1 MNSEILRGIARDEG
15 KEQWERSEKVQF
27 QTNVPIDVAL
37 KYNDGKEVTGQYG
50 DQVLYTL
57 TDGRVMYVPPIVKKK
72 IDDLGI
78 GRGELFTI
86 TKAEKKSGTRRTIEW
101 VVGTDGSGGRNP
113 QGRARQPRG
122 QGPDQ
127 QRQGAGSAPGNG
139 NGHRPSPR
147 DEAKGFLVT
156 GQGQF
161 LLQALAAAVEVPA
174 ATERYA
180 TACGLELQFTSEDL
194 REIGLSIYTTG
205 AK

>member
-1 MNSEILRGIARDEG
+1 V
-15 KEQWERSEKVQF
+15 SEKVQF
-27 QTNVPIDVAL
+27 QTNVPIDIAL

-72 IDDLGI
+72 IDELGI

-86 TKAEKKSGTRRTIEW
+86 TKAEKKNGTRRTIEW
-101 VVGTDGSGGRNP
+101 VVATDGSGDRKT
-113 QGRARQPRG
+113 QSRVQQPNGTAPAQRRG
-122 QGPDQ
+122 G
-127 QRQGAGSAPGNG
+127 GGSTPTNG
-139 NGHRPSPR
+139 NGHRPSSLS
-147 DEAKGFLVT
+147 EAKGFLVT

-161 LLQALAAAVEVPA
+161 LLQALAAAVDVAA

-180 TACGLELQFTSEDL
+180 SACGLELQFTSEDL

>member
-1 MNSEILRGIARDEG
+1 M
-15 KEQWERSEKVQF
+15 SEKIHF

-37 KYNDGKEVTGQYG
+37 KYNDGKEVNGQYG

-72 IDDLGI
+72 VDELGI
-78 GRGELFTI
+78 GRGEKFTI
-86 TKAEKKSGTRRTIEW
+86 TKAEKKNGTRRTIEW
-101 VVGTDGSGGRNP
+101 VVATGAGGDRKP
-113 QGRARQPRG
+113 DRRDRQPNGTAPMHRHCE
-122 QGPDQ
+122 
-127 QRQGAGSAPGNG
+127 AGSAPANG

-147 DEAKGFLVT
+147 IDAKGFLVT

-161 LLQALAAAVEVPA
+161 LLQALAAAVDVAA

-180 TACGLELQFTSEDL
+180 IACGLELQFTSEDL
-194 REIGLSIYTTG
+194 REIGLSIYSTG

>member
-1 MNSEILRGIARDEG
+1 M
-15 KEQWERSEKVQF
+15 SEKVQF
-27 QTNVPIDVAL
+27 QTNVSIDVAL

-72 IDDLGI
+72 IDELGI

-86 TKAEKKSGTRRTIEW
+86 TKAEKKNGTRRTIEW
-101 VVGTDGSGGRNP
+101 VVGTDGSGDRKP
-113 QGRARQPRG
+113 RRQPNGTAPAQCRG
-122 QGPDQ
+122 
-127 QRQGAGSAPGNG
+127 GAGSTPANG
-139 NGHRPSPR
+139 NGHRPNPLS
-147 DEAKGFLVT
+147 EAKGFLVT

-161 LLQALAAAVEVPA
+161 LLQALAAAVDVAA

>member
-1 MNSEILRGIARDEG
+1 M
-15 KEQWERSEKVQF
+15 SEKVQF
-27 QTNVPIDVAL
+27 QTNVSVDVAL

-72 IDDLGI
+72 IDELGI

-86 TKAEKKSGTRRTIEW
+86 TKAEKKNGTRRTIEW
-101 VVGTDGSGGRNP
+101 VITTDGNGDGKSQR
-113 QGRARQPRG
+113 RAEQPNG
-122 QGPDQ
+122 PGPDQ
-127 QRQGAGSAPGNG
+127 RRQGARLAPRNG

-147 DEAKGFLVT
+147 NEAKGFLVT

-161 LLQALAAAVEVPA
+161 LLQALAAAVDVAA

-194 REIGLSIYTTG
+194 REIGLSI
-205 AK
+205 

>member
-1 MNSEILRGIARDEG
+1 MND
-15 KEQWERSEKVQF
+15 KVQF

-37 KYNDGKEVTGQYG
+37 KYNDGREVTGQYG
-50 DQVLYTL
+50 DQVLYAL

-72 IDDLGI
+72 IDELGI

-86 TKAEKKSGTRRTIEW
+86 TKAEKKNGTRRTIEW
-101 VVGTDGSGGRNP
+101 VVATDGCGDRKPQRREQQPNGTAPAQRPGGS
-113 QGRARQPRG
+113 
-122 QGPDQ
+122 
-127 QRQGAGSAPGNG
+127 GSALANG

-147 DEAKGFLVT
+147 NEAKGFLVS

-161 LLQALAAAVEVPA
+161 LLQALAAAVDVAA

-180 TACGLELQFTSEDL
+180 TASGLELQFTSEDL

>member
-1 MNSEILRGIARDEG
+1 MSD
-15 KEQWERSEKVQF
+15 KVQF
-27 QTNVPIDVAL
+27 QTNVAIDVAL

-57 TDGRVMYVPPIVKKK
+57 TDGRVMYVPPIVKTR
-72 IDDLGI
+72 IEELGI
-78 GRGELFTI
+78 GRGELFTL

-101 VVGTDGSGGRNP
+101 LVAA
-113 QGRARQPRG
+113 GRAEEGDTQASTQELNGRR
-122 QGPDQ
+122 
-127 QRQGAGSAPGNG
+127 RRNGAVSEAVVG
-139 NGHRPSPR
+139 NGHARRPSASS
-147 DEAKGFLVT
+147 DAKGFLVT

-161 LLQALAAAVEVPA
+161 LLQALAAAVDA
-174 ATERYA
+174 AATTERYA

>member
-1 MNSEILRGIARDEG
+1 M
-15 KEQWERSEKVQF
+15 SEKVHF

-72 IDDLGI
+72 IDQLGI

-86 TKAEKKSGTRRTIEW
+86 TKAEKKNGTRRTIEW
-101 VVGTDGSGGRNP
+101 VVATDGCGDQREQQPNGTVPAQRRGGP
-113 QGRARQPRG
+113 
-122 QGPDQ
+122 
-127 QRQGAGSAPGNG
+127 GSAPANG
-139 NGHRPSPR
+139 NGHRPSSPS
-147 DEAKGFLVT
+147 DAKGFLVT
-156 GQGQF
+156 GHGQF
-161 LLQALAAAVEVPA
+161 LLQALAAAVDA
-174 ATERYA
+174 ASATERYA
-180 TACGLELQFTSEDL
+180 AACGLELQFTSEDL